1 MKKKTSLWISG
12 ITTVAMLAVAVGSF
26 AAWNTFTASV
36 DQVSTASATPTILS
50 VEKGT
55 DTFTGKK
62 LVPSDV
68 TPAAGEVS
76 TLSVEFTPTLT
87 QDGSGKAIHL
97 KTADLKYN
105 NAANSGTL
113 KMEIYKKDDP
123 SKTPVAVNDVLES
136 GKVYVA
142 DVTFVN
148 TDTQWTPETAAAAAN
163 KSITL
168 DITCEAEDVTPAP

>member
-26 AAWNTFTASV
+26 AAWNTLTASV

-97 KTADLKYN
+97 K
-105 NAANSGTL
+105 
-113 KMEIYKKDDP
+113 KDDP